1 MIHLYYFPT
10 PNGQKISI
18 LLNEL
23 GVPYQ
28 LHTVNITQNEQFHPD
43 FLKISPNN
51 KIPALVDDE
60 VLHNGQPLTIFES
73 GAILIYL
80 AEKYQ
85 KFYSTNPTTKAK
97 INEWL
102 FWQVGG
108 VGPIFGQLGFFHVR
122 AAEKNQ
128 MAIQRFYEESVRL
141 LNVMEKHLTK
151 NKYLAGDEYTIAD
164 MATFPWVA
172 AVQSY
177 IKDPLASDLQKMPA
191 VLNWIK
197 NIGQRPTVEKALR
210 MS

>member
-23 GVPYQ
+23 EIPYK
-28 LHTVNITQNEQFHPD
+28 LHTIDITKNEQFHPD

-60 VLHNGQPLTIFES
+60 VLYNGQPLTIFES

-85 KFYSTNPTTKAK
+85 KFYSTNPITKTK

-141 LNVMEKHLTK
+141 LNVMEKHLSQ
-151 NKYLAGDEYTIAD
+151 NKYLAGNEYTIAD
-164 MATFPWVA
+164 MATFPWIA
-172 AVQSY
+172 AIQTY
-177 IKDPLASDLQKMPA
+177 IKDPLADDLSKKENI
-191 VLNWIK
+191 LNWIDLIK
-197 NIGQRPTVEKALR
+197 NRKNVVKS